1 MILLHLS
8 NIYIEHKPIKKFKS
22 WDADV
27 KTKTMNKHKFQQNN
41 QTVKQA
47 ITKIVEKY
55 YNKK

>member
-27 KTKTMNKHKFQQNN
+27 QTKQMNNHKFKRNRLNN
-41 QTVKQA
+41 N
-47 ITKIVEKY
+47 KIIKL
-55 YNKK
+55 

>member
-27 KTKTMNKHKFQQNN
+27 KTKTMNKHKFKHNRHNRHNRHNN
-41 QTVKQA
+41 NKTIKQ
-47 ITKIVEKY
+47 
-55 YNKK
+55 